1 MRRIFTLALVSSA
14 ILISAFRLI
23 SIDEVVSA
31 LKTGNAAGISKYF
44 DNTVEITLP
53 GKSSSYSKS
62 QAEVII
68 TDFFNN
74 NPVKNFELMH
84 KGENAGSIYC
94 IGTLITKTGS
104 FRTTV
109 FMKQKGG
116 VYTLQEIRFETR

>member
-1 MRRIFTLALVSSA
+1 MKKIFTAASVSLAILCSAFSLVS
-14 ILISAFRLI
+14 
-23 SIDEVVSA
+23 IDDVVNA

-104 FRTTV
+104 YRTTV
-109 FMKQKGG
+109 FMKQKSGL
-116 VYTLQEIRFETR
+116 YTLQEIRFETK

>member
-1 MRRIFTLALVSSA
+1 MKRIFTLALVSSA
-14 ILISAFRLI
+14 ILISAFRLV

-62 QAEVII
+62 QGEVII
-68 TDFFNN
+68 TDFFNS

-94 IGTLITKTGS
+94 IGTLVTKNGS

-109 FMKQKGG
+109 FMKQKAG

>member
-1 MRRIFTLALVSSA
+1 MKKFFTAASVSLAILCSAFSLVS
-14 ILISAFRLI
+14 
-23 SIDEVVSA
+23 IDDVVNA

-104 FRTTV
+104 YRTTV
-109 FMKQKGG
+109 FMKQKSGL
-116 VYTLQEIRFETR
+116 YTLQEIRFETK